1 MFIRVFGL
9 LGLMLASGYFV
20 NGLTFLVDFI
30 RGLGR
35 EEFGTTLF
43 RFTITSLDLLSA
55 LALVVA
61 AVGLFLAQRWA
72 RKMWLMTMS
81 ILAALH
87 LTIMLLYQLGN
98 GIDTVHL
105 VWTWMVLLITAL
117 SWWYFNKHS
126 TIAVPQPQIDRV
138 TGI

>member
-20 NGLTFLVDFI
+20 NGLTFLVNFV
-30 RGLGR
+30 RGLDQ
-35 EEFGTTLF
+35 EDFGTTRY

-55 LALVVA
+55 LALVIA

-87 LTIMLLYQLGN
+87 LTIMLLYQLGD

-105 VWTWMVLLITAL
+105 VWTWMVILITAL

-126 TIAVPQPQIDRV
+126 TINVPQPQIDRV

>member
-20 NGLTFLVDFI
+20 NGLTFLVNFV
-30 RGLGR
+30 RGLDH
-35 EEFGTTLF
+35 EEFGTTF
-43 RFTITSLDLLSA
+43 YRFTITSLDLLSA
-55 LALVVA
+55 LALVIT
-61 AVGLFLAQRWA
+61 AVGLFFALPWA
-72 RKMWLMTMS
+72 RKMWLVTIS

-87 LTIMLLYQLGN
+87 LTIMLLYQLGD

-105 VWTWMVLLITAL
+105 VWTWMVILITAL

-126 TIAVPQPQIDRV
+126 AIAVPQIDRV